1 MLDGV
6 DFYNI
11 IRGTERTPQE
21 YGYNTSDTPHNLVFS
36 GSAAL
41 PFGIQL
47 SGIVRY
53 LSGGPKKVAAGTDL
67 DGDLNAVGDRPR
79 GLSPTVG
86 RGDVGQQLAMINEYR
101 ISQGFPAVSAELL
114 ELNPFRQLDMRATK
128 VLNVGGRGRLEL
140 FLEAFN
146 LANFVNLTGG
156 GSSMRTSSFLIR
168 TGAADARQI
177 QWGARYSF

>member
-1 MLDGV
+1 M
-6 DFYNI
+6 
-11 IRGTERTPQE
+11 
-21 YGYNTSDTPHNLVFS
+21 
-36 GSAAL
+36 
-41 PFGIQL
+41 
-47 SGIVRY
+47 
-53 LSGGPKKVAAGTDL
+53 DL

-86 RGDVGQQLAMINEYR
+86 RGDVGQQLALINAYR
-101 ISQGFPAVSAELL
+101 ISQGFPAISEELL
-114 ELNPFRQLDMRATK
+114 KLDPFRQLDMRATK
-128 VLNVGGRGRLEL
+128 ILKVGGTRQIEL

-156 GSSMRTSSFLIR
+156 GSNMRTSSFLIR